1 MLHGDRLPP
10 KALEHHNGVR
20 NAPFSPV
27 VLKKTRTFPELL
39 LHTAAPQMASTTPP
53 PFPTF
58 ANTLMGRRMS

>member
-1 MLHGDRLPP
+1 MESEMLHFPP
-10 KALEHHNGVR
+10 M
-20 NAPFSPV
+20 

-53 PFPTF
+53 PI

>member
-1 MLHGDRLPP
+1 MESEMLH
-10 KALEHHNGVR
+10 
-20 NAPFSPV
+20 FSPV

-39 LHTAAPQMASTTPP
+39 LHTATPPNGLHNPP

>member
-1 MLHGDRLPP
+1 MLHGDRPPP
-10 KALEHHNGVR
+10 KTLEHHNG
-20 NAPFSPV
+20 NAPCPPRGAQ
-27 VLKKTRTFPELL
+27 KTRTFPELL